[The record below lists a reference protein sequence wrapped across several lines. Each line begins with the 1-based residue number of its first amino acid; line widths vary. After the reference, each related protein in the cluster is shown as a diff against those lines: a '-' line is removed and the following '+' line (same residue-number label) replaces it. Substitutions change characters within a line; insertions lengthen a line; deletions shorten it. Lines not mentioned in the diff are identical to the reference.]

1 MLLVEARELL
11 SGGGVGD
18 IVFNSVVMVAAMP
31 TSECPI
37 FITLLSF
44 VVNLAAHFHALIV
57 TYIFKYK
64 LVVLM
69 IFYNVLYHIHSS
81 SHHTA
86 TTPNIVTTPTAS
98 ATPSRFGSLSTL
110 ILLVA

>member
-18 IVFNSVVMVAAMP
+18 VVFNSVVMVAAMP

-86 TTPNIVTTPTAS
+86 LNIVTTPTAS
-98 ATPSRFGSLSTL
+98 ATPSPFGSLSTL
-110 ILLVA
+110 ILLAA